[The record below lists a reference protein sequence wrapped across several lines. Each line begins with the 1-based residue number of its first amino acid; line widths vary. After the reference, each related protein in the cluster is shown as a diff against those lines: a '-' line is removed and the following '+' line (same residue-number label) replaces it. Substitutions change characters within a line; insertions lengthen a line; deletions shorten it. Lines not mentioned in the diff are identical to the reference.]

1 MEEACTWGANFFPLV
16 KDAPKFFGFSDFL
29 AASAL
34 LVLAWTISGAR
45 YQFRLET
52 APFSIFKLSYYSV
65 GFVGLL
71 TLLTDFWR
79 AQQLCVPKGWL
90 LTPESWQLVLASLYF
105 LTFMVWLLFSFIR
118 PLKFC
123 RLNDDRYLEQF
134 KKIIIRGNTSEMAI
148 LAEELLPSVDNI
160 MRYALI
166 ELPPSDP
173 MHDKPYRVADNARKL
188 LFLISDPRFCK
199 ALVANAPDTCIAFF
213 NAVNK
218 LQAFPTRMNILA
230 KNIVSGALQNTE
242 SQLYH
247 EQSGYE
253 SGFHGI
259 EKPFSN
265 AIFSNH
271 EMVESFRILFKLDRH
286 KLEYWDARQ
295 WEVLVGVTTQT
306 LEDYVNRALGNQFK
320 SFDDMSDN
328 IAMATADLYLIN
340 EQADPRITA
349 EPLKKARI
357 ATQFI
362 DDILHLF
369 DEHPLA
375 KDAAQY
381 IQSAG
386 RPPANSYNFAGLTT
400 YYDLLADM
408 IYTTIVHAAKVQ
420 SPVSLCNQLHQK
432 IIWRCFFDRE
442 LDHPASSVIKQ
453 WVCTRIIDEI
463 NRHLH
468 RSTYERAS
476 LLGFCWSVM
485 GIARDQRAAGNCQA
499 LKTAVLAWTQ
509 KHYLE
514 LHRKSPKMAAAS
526 LFEGVIFDQAR
537 SRLIKPYLMGGLFH
551 ESERAELKLWLPGLR
566 LQFIPSGQRPYQYWS
581 LRTVTDLIQASE

>member
-1 MEEACTWGANFFPLV
+1 MEEACKWGADFFPLV

-105 LTFMVWLLFSFIR
+105 LTFLVWLLFSFIR

-148 LAEELLPSVDNI
+148 LAEELLTSVDNI
-160 MRYALI
+160 MHYALI

-173 MHDKPYRVADNARKL
+173 NHDKPYRVTVNASKL

-218 LQAFPTRMNILA
+218 LQAFPARMNILA
-230 KNIVSGALQNTE
+230 KNIVNEALQNKD

-253 SGFHGI
+253 SGSHGV

-265 AIFSNH
+265 AIFSKH
-271 EMVESFRILFKLDRH
+271 EMVESFGILFKLDQH
-286 KLEYWDARQ
+286 KLEQWDARQ
-295 WEVLVGVTTQT
+295 WEVLISVTMQT
-306 LEDYVNRALGNQFK
+306 LEDYVKRAFGNQFN

-328 IAMATADLYLIN
+328 IAVATADLHLIN
-340 EQADPRITA
+340 EQADPRVTA
-349 EPLKKARI
+349 EPLRKARI

-362 DDILHLF
+362 DDVLHLF

-375 KDAAQY
+375 KNAATY

-386 RPPANSYNFAGLTT
+386 RPPANSYIFAGLTT
-400 YYDLLADM
+400 YYDLLAEM
-408 IYTTIVHAAKVQ
+408 IYTVIIHAAKVQ
-420 SPVSLCNQLHQK
+420 SPVALCDQLHKK
-432 IIWRCFFDRE
+432 IIWRRFFDSE
-442 LDHPASSVIKQ
+442 SDFPASSVIKQ
-453 WVCTRIIDEI
+453 WVCAKIIDEI
-463 NRHLH
+463 NLHLH
-468 RSTYERAS
+468 RTTYERAY

-485 GIARDQRAAGNCQA
+485 GIARDQRAMGNCQT
-499 LKTAVLAWTQ
+499 LKNAVLAWTQ

-514 LHRKSPKMAAAS
+514 LHCKSPKMAAAS

-537 SRLIKPYLMGGLFH
+537 SRLIKPYTLGGLWH
-551 ESERAELKLWLPGLR
+551 ESERAELKLWLPGMR
-566 LQFIPSGQRPYQYWS
+566 LQFISSGRQPYQYWS
-581 LRTVTDLIQASE
+581 LRTVADLIQACE